1 VVFKKFKERTRMSTY
16 WGYHLM
22 LDCSGCGGITD
33 SDNIRAFV
41 KKLVTAIDMIAV
53 GEPWIERTAIGSPDK
68 EGFSMYQL
76 IVTSNISAHFIDQ
89 SKHIYLDVFSCK
101 EFDIDIVKAVVTNYF
116 NPAKMKVNFVTRN
129 AD

>member
-1 VVFKKFKERTRMSTY
+1 
-16 WGYHLM
+16 M

-33 SDNIRAFV
+33 ADNIRAFV
-41 KKLVTAIDMIAV
+41 KKLVTAIDMVAV
-53 GEPWIERTAIGSPDK
+53 GEPWIERTAVGSPDK

-76 IVTSNISAHFIDQ
+76 IVTSNISAHFIDE

-101 EFDIDIVKAVVTNYF
+101 EFDIDIVKSVVTSYF
-116 NPAKMKVNFVTRN
+116 NPTKFNTNFVRRN

>member
-1 VVFKKFKERTRMSTY
+1 MSMY

-22 LDCSGCGGITD
+22 LDCSGCEGMTD
-33 SDNIRAFV
+33 ADNIRAFV
-41 KKLVTAIDMIAV
+41 KKLVTAIDMVAI
-53 GEPWIERTAIGSPDK
+53 GEPWIERTAIGMTDK

-89 SKHIYLDVFSCK
+89 ARHIYLDVFSCK
-101 EFDIDIVKAVVTNYF
+101 EFDIEIVKAVVTTYF
-116 NPAKMKVNFVTRN
+116 NPTKMKVNFVTRN